1 MRLKAGARIAAL
13 IVLSTPAIAADMT
26 DVVIFVNGDR
36 LTGEFKSL
44 ERGRLRFK
52 TAATDTISIEWD
64 NVARLSSN
72 QNIQVETEKG
82 IRYLGHLSAT
92 TDEKLIVVETRS
104 GPVGLET
111 VHVILMT
118 PIEERGLDRID
129 GDIAAG
135 YTFAKAK
142 GVKTTNLS
150 ADLSY
155 RTESRILLLDY
166 DTLVTDS
173 NEDDKEDDDEGA
185 SEDLSL
191 AMEYRRLLANR
202 WLAGVIVR
210 FERNDELGLDLRTSI
225 GAGGGRILRQSDNSS
240 LSLTGGLFVS
250 REDTVTV
257 VSDISQPI
265 EDGVEDHVIE
275 DYLEASVNLTWDWF
289 RYDTPELDLT
299 TTLQI
304 FPNLTDSGEYRGEFE
319 IEFKWEIIE
328 DFFWSLSFTESYDS
342 KVSKSDGKKN
352 DHSIITA
359 VGWDF

>member
-1 MRLKAGARIAAL
+1 MRRITVALIAAL
-13 IVLSTPAIAADMT
+13 TAISLPAIAVGQT
-26 DVVIFVNGDR
+26 DIVIFVNGDR

-72 QNIQVETEKG
+72 QNIQVETENG
-82 IRYLGHLSAT
+82 ARYLGHLSAT
-92 TDEKLIVVETRS
+92 ADENRLVVEMSS
-104 GPVGLET
+104 GPVVLET
-111 VHVILMT
+111 VHVILMV

-129 GDIAAG
+129 GDISAG

-150 ADLSY
+150 ADLNY
-155 RTESRILLLDY
+155 RTESRIFMLDY

-173 NEDDKEDDDEGA
+173 NEDDREDDDEGA

-191 AMEYRRLLANR
+191 ALEYRRLLANR

-210 FERNDELGLDLRTSI
+210 FERNNELGLDLRTSI
-225 GAGGGRILRQSDNSS
+225 GAGGGRILHQSNNSS
-240 LSLTGGLFVS
+240 LSLTGGLFAS
-250 REDTVTV
+250 REDTVV
-257 VSDISQPI
+257 QDISLQG
-265 EDGVEDHVIE
+265 EVDKVE
-275 DYLEASVNLTWDWF
+275 DYLEASLNLTWDWF
-289 RYDTPELDLT
+289 RYDTPELDLM

-304 FPNLTDSGEYRGEFE
+304 FPNLTKSGEYRGEFE
-319 IEFKWEIIE
+319 IELKWEIIE
-328 DFFWSLSFTESYDS
+328 DFFWSLSFTDSYDS
-342 KVSKSDGKKN
+342 KVDELEGEKN
-352 DHSIITA
+352 DYSIITS

>member
-52 TAATDTISIEWD
+52 TAAMDTISIKWGD
-64 NVARLSSN
+64 VDRLSSN
-72 QNIQVETEKG
+72 QNIQVETENG

-92 TDEKLIVVETRS
+92 TDEKLIVVETSS

-118 PIEERGLDRID
+118 PIEARGLDRID

-142 GVKTTNLS
+142 GVKTTYVS
-150 ADLSY
+150 ADLNY
-155 RTESRILLLDY
+155 RTESRILMLDY

-173 NEDDKEDDDEGA
+173 NEDDGEDDDEGA
-185 SEDLSL
+185 NEDISL
-191 AMEYRRLLANR
+191 ALEYRRLLANR
-202 WLAGVIVR
+202 WLAGAIVR

-225 GAGGGRILRQSDNSS
+225 GAGGGRILHQSNNNS
-240 LSLTGGLFVS
+240 LLLTGALLIS
-250 REDTVTV
+250 REDTVV
-257 VSDISQPI
+257 PDISLQ
-265 EDGVEDHVIE
+265 GEDHVIE
-275 DYLEASVNLTWDWF
+275 DYVEASLNLTWDWF

-319 IEFKWEIIE
+319 IELKWEIIE
-328 DFFWSLSFTESYDS
+328 DFFWSLSFTDTYDS
-342 KVSKSDGKKN
+342 KVPELEGEKN
-352 DHSIITA
+352 DYNIITA
-359 VGWDF
+359 VGWNF